1 MIYLYRWLYE
11 YKYCESS
18 WRIIF
23 KEDVEYNIIKN
34 FIDLLLNGNVDSDY
48 EVISLDNISVK
59 GYITSNSIDDYDL
72 DVNVDGIMVLPSS
85 LTLEPTDYKFSIK
98 IEGNIDELLKEIN
111 ETLKKN
117 QNTIDILPIIWE
129 NILMEIPI
137 RVVGDKNQNLRM
149 EGDGWKL
156 ITEEEKKLNPEL
168 QKLKDLLKW
177 KVRCYHDEIKYSIIF
192 TCVKPS
198 GILCLFILLI
208 ISQSKFFNS

>member
-1 MIYLYRWLYE
+1 MNIDITRLKSGIDSQVEIDMLY
-11 YKYCESS
+11 S
-18 WRIIF
+18 F
-23 KEDVEYNIIKN
+23 DKEMLKKTDI
-34 FIDLLLNGNVDSDY
+34 
-48 EVISLDNISVK
+48 ISLDNISVK

-137 RVVGDKNQNLRM
+137 RVVGDKNQSFQM

-168 QKLKDLLKW
+168 QKLKDLLK
-177 KVRCYHDEIKYSIIF
+177 
-192 TCVKPS
+192 
-198 GILCLFILLI
+198 
-208 ISQSKFFNS
+208 

>member
-1 MIYLYRWLYE
+1 MNIDITRLKSGIDSQVEIDMSY
-11 YKYCESS
+11 S
-18 WRIIF
+18 F
-23 KEDVEYNIIKN
+23 DKEMLKKTDI
-34 FIDLLLNGNVDSDY
+34 
-48 EVISLDNISVK
+48 ISLDNISVK

-168 QKLKDLLKW
+168 QKLKDLLK
-177 KVRCYHDEIKYSIIF
+177 
-192 TCVKPS
+192 
-198 GILCLFILLI
+198 
-208 ISQSKFFNS
+208 

>member
-1 MIYLYRWLYE
+1 MNIDITRLKSGIDSQVEIDMLY
-11 YKYCESS
+11 S
-18 WRIIF
+18 F
-23 KEDVEYNIIKN
+23 DKEMLKKTDI
-34 FIDLLLNGNVDSDY
+34 
-48 EVISLDNISVK
+48 ISLDNISVK

-85 LTLEPTDYKFSIK
+85 LTLKPTDYKFSIK

-137 RVVGDKNQNLRM
+137 RVVGKSKDECLICELGDKNQSLQM

-168 QKLKDLLKW
+168 QKLKDLLK
-177 KVRCYHDEIKYSIIF
+177 
-192 TCVKPS
+192 
-198 GILCLFILLI
+198 
-208 ISQSKFFNS
+208 

>member
-1 MIYLYRWLYE
+1 MNIDITRLKSGIDSQVEIDMLY
-11 YKYCESS
+11 S
-18 WRIIF
+18 F
-23 KEDVEYNIIKN
+23 DKEMLEKTDI
-34 FIDLLLNGNVDSDY
+34 
-48 EVISLDNISVK
+48 ISLDNISVK

-137 RVVGDKNQNLRM
+137 RVVGDKNQSLQM

-168 QKLKDLLKW
+168 QKLKDLLK
-177 KVRCYHDEIKYSIIF
+177 
-192 TCVKPS
+192 
-198 GILCLFILLI
+198 
-208 ISQSKFFNS
+208 

>member
-1 MIYLYRWLYE
+1 MNIDITRLKSGIDSQVEIDMLY
-11 YKYCESS
+11 S
-18 WRIIF
+18 F
-23 KEDVEYNIIKN
+23 DKEMLEKTDI
-34 FIDLLLNGNVDSDY
+34 
-48 EVISLDNISVK
+48 ISLDNISVK

-168 QKLKDLLKW
+168 QKLKDLLK
-177 KVRCYHDEIKYSIIF
+177 
-192 TCVKPS
+192 
-198 GILCLFILLI
+198 
-208 ISQSKFFNS
+208 

>member
-1 MIYLYRWLYE
+1 MNIDITRLKSGIDSQVEIDMLYSFDKGML
-11 YKYCESS
+11 KKTD
-18 WRIIF
+18 I
-23 KEDVEYNIIKN
+23 
-34 FIDLLLNGNVDSDY
+34 
-48 EVISLDNISVK
+48 ISLDNISVK

-137 RVVGDKNQNLRM
+137 RVVGDKNQSLQM

-168 QKLKDLLKW
+168 QKLKDLLK
-177 KVRCYHDEIKYSIIF
+177 
-192 TCVKPS
+192 
-198 GILCLFILLI
+198 
-208 ISQSKFFNS
+208 

>member
-1 MIYLYRWLYE
+1 MNIDITRLKSGIDSQVEIDMLY
-11 YKYCESS
+11 S
-18 WRIIF
+18 F
-23 KEDVEYNIIKN
+23 DKEMLKKTDI
-34 FIDLLLNGNVDSDY
+34 
-48 EVISLDNISVK
+48 ISLDNISVK

-137 RVVGDKNQNLRM
+137 RVVGDKSQNLQM

-168 QKLKDLLKW
+168 QKLKDLLK
-177 KVRCYHDEIKYSIIF
+177 
-192 TCVKPS
+192 
-198 GILCLFILLI
+198 
-208 ISQSKFFNS
+208 

>member
-1 MIYLYRWLYE
+1 MLY
-11 YKYCESS
+11 S
-18 WRIIF
+18 F
-23 KEDVEYNIIKN
+23 DKEMLKKTDI
-34 FIDLLLNGNVDSDY
+34 
-48 EVISLDNISVK
+48 ISLDNISVK

-168 QKLKDLLKW
+168 QKLKDLLK
-177 KVRCYHDEIKYSIIF
+177 
-192 TCVKPS
+192 
-198 GILCLFILLI
+198 
-208 ISQSKFFNS
+208 

>member
-1 MIYLYRWLYE
+1 MNIDITRLKSGIDSQVDIDMLY
-11 YKYCESS
+11 S
-18 WRIIF
+18 F
-23 KEDVEYNIIKN
+23 DKN
-34 FIDLLLNGNVDSDY
+34 MLKSTDIL
-48 EVISLDNISVK
+48 SLDNVSIK

-137 RVVGDKNQNLRM
+137 RVVGEKNQNLQM
-149 EGDGWKL
+149 EGDGWKF

-168 QKLKDLLKW
+168 QKLKDLLK
-177 KVRCYHDEIKYSIIF
+177 
-192 TCVKPS
+192 
-198 GILCLFILLI
+198 
-208 ISQSKFFNS
+208 

>member
-1 MIYLYRWLYE
+1 MNIDITRLKSGIDSQVEIDMLY
-11 YKYCESS
+11 S
-18 WRIIF
+18 F
-23 KEDVEYNIIKN
+23 DKEMLKKTDI
-34 FIDLLLNGNVDSDY
+34 
-48 EVISLDNISVK
+48 ISLDNISVK

-137 RVVGDKNQNLRM
+137 RVVGDKNKNLQM

-168 QKLKDLLKW
+168 QKLKDLLK
-177 KVRCYHDEIKYSIIF
+177 
-192 TCVKPS
+192 
-198 GILCLFILLI
+198 
-208 ISQSKFFNS
+208 

>member
-1 MIYLYRWLYE
+1 MNIDITRLKSGIDGQVEIDMLY
-11 YKYCESS
+11 S
-18 WRIIF
+18 F
-23 KEDVEYNIIKN
+23 DKEMLKKTDI
-34 FIDLLLNGNVDSDY
+34 
-48 EVISLDNISVK
+48 ISLDNISVK

-137 RVVGDKNQNLRM
+137 RVVGDKNQSLQM

-168 QKLKDLLKW
+168 QKLKDLLK
-177 KVRCYHDEIKYSIIF
+177 
-192 TCVKPS
+192 
-198 GILCLFILLI
+198 
-208 ISQSKFFNS
+208 

>member
-1 MIYLYRWLYE
+1 MNIDITRLKSGIDSQVEIDMLY
-11 YKYCESS
+11 S
-18 WRIIF
+18 F
-23 KEDVEYNIIKN
+23 VKEMLKKTDI
-34 FIDLLLNGNVDSDY
+34 
-48 EVISLDNISVK
+48 ISLDNISVK

-137 RVVGDKNQNLRM
+137 RVVGDKNQSLQM

-168 QKLKDLLKW
+168 QKLKDLLK
-177 KVRCYHDEIKYSIIF
+177 
-192 TCVKPS
+192 
-198 GILCLFILLI
+198 
-208 ISQSKFFNS
+208 

>member
-1 MIYLYRWLYE
+1 MNIDITRLKSGIDSQVEIDMLY
-11 YKYCESS
+11 S
-18 WRIIF
+18 F
-23 KEDVEYNIIKN
+23 DKEMLKKTDI
-34 FIDLLLNGNVDSDY
+34 
-48 EVISLDNISVK
+48 ISLDNISVK

-137 RVVGDKNQNLRM
+137 RVVGDKNQNLQM

-156 ITEEEKKLNPEL
+156 ITEEKKKLNPEL
-168 QKLKDLLKW
+168 QKLKDLLK
-177 KVRCYHDEIKYSIIF
+177 
-192 TCVKPS
+192 
-198 GILCLFILLI
+198 
-208 ISQSKFFNS
+208 

>member
-1 MIYLYRWLYE
+1 MNIDITRLKSGIDSQVEIDMLY
-11 YKYCESS
+11 S
-18 WRIIF
+18 F
-23 KEDVEYNIIKN
+23 DKEMLKKTDI
-34 FIDLLLNGNVDSDY
+34 
-48 EVISLDNISVK
+48 ISLDNISVK

-137 RVVGDKNQNLRM
+137 RVVGDKNQNLQM
-149 EGDGWKL
+149 EGYGWKL

-168 QKLKDLLKW
+168 QKLKDLLK
-177 KVRCYHDEIKYSIIF
+177 
-192 TCVKPS
+192 
-198 GILCLFILLI
+198 
-208 ISQSKFFNS
+208 

>member
-1 MIYLYRWLYE
+1 MNIDITRLKSGIDSQVEIDMLY
-11 YKYCESS
+11 S
-18 WRIIF
+18 F
-23 KEDVEYNIIKN
+23 DKEMLKKTDI
-34 FIDLLLNGNVDSDY
+34 
-48 EVISLDNISVK
+48 ISLDNISVK

-137 RVVGDKNQNLRM
+137 RVVGDKNQNLQM

-168 QKLKDLLKW
+168 QKLKDLLK
-177 KVRCYHDEIKYSIIF
+177 
-192 TCVKPS
+192 
-198 GILCLFILLI
+198 
-208 ISQSKFFNS
+208 

>member
-1 MIYLYRWLYE
+1 MNIDITRLKSGIDSQVEIDMLY
-11 YKYCESS
+11 S
-18 WRIIF
+18 F
-23 KEDVEYNIIKN
+23 DKEMLKKTDI
-34 FIDLLLNGNVDSDY
+34 
-48 EVISLDNISVK
+48 ISLDNISVK

-117 QNTIDILPIIWE
+117 QNTIDILPIICE

-137 RVVGDKNQNLRM
+137 RVVGDKNQNLQM

-168 QKLKDLLKW
+168 QKLKDLLK
-177 KVRCYHDEIKYSIIF
+177 
-192 TCVKPS
+192 
-198 GILCLFILLI
+198 
-208 ISQSKFFNS
+208 

>member
-1 MIYLYRWLYE
+1 MNIDITRLKSGIDSQVEIDMLY
-11 YKYCESS
+11 S
-18 WRIIF
+18 F
-23 KEDVEYNIIKN
+23 DKEMLKKTDI
-34 FIDLLLNGNVDSDY
+34 
-48 EVISLDNISVK
+48 ISLDNISVK
-59 GYITSNSIDDYDL
+59 GYITSNSIDDYDH

-137 RVVGDKNQNLRM
+137 RVVGDKNQNLQM

-168 QKLKDLLKW
+168 QKLKDLLK
-177 KVRCYHDEIKYSIIF
+177 
-192 TCVKPS
+192 
-198 GILCLFILLI
+198 
-208 ISQSKFFNS
+208 

>member
-1 MIYLYRWLYE
+1 MNIDITRLKSGIDSQVEIDMLY
-11 YKYCESS
+11 S
-18 WRIIF
+18 F
-23 KEDVEYNIIKN
+23 DKEMLKKTDI
-34 FIDLLLNGNVDSDY
+34 
-48 EVISLDNISVK
+48 ISLDNISVK

-98 IEGNIDELLKEIN
+98 IEGNIAELLKEIN

-137 RVVGDKNQNLRM
+137 RVVGDKNQNLQM

-168 QKLKDLLKW
+168 QKLKDLLK
-177 KVRCYHDEIKYSIIF
+177 
-192 TCVKPS
+192 
-198 GILCLFILLI
+198 
-208 ISQSKFFNS
+208 

>member
-1 MIYLYRWLYE
+1 MNIDITRLKSGIDSRVEIDMLY
-11 YKYCESS
+11 S
-18 WRIIF
+18 F
-23 KEDVEYNIIKN
+23 DKEMLKKTDI
-34 FIDLLLNGNVDSDY
+34 
-48 EVISLDNISVK
+48 ISLDNISVK

-137 RVVGDKNQNLRM
+137 RVVGDKNQSLQM

-168 QKLKDLLKW
+168 QKLKDLLK
-177 KVRCYHDEIKYSIIF
+177 
-192 TCVKPS
+192 
-198 GILCLFILLI
+198 
-208 ISQSKFFNS
+208 

>member
-1 MIYLYRWLYE
+1 MLKKTDI
-11 YKYCESS
+11 
-18 WRIIF
+18 
-23 KEDVEYNIIKN
+23 
-34 FIDLLLNGNVDSDY
+34 
-48 EVISLDNISVK
+48 ISLDNISVK

-137 RVVGDKNQNLRM
+137 RVVGDKNQNLQM

-168 QKLKDLLKW
+168 QKLKDLLK
-177 KVRCYHDEIKYSIIF
+177 
-192 TCVKPS
+192 
-198 GILCLFILLI
+198 
-208 ISQSKFFNS
+208 

>member
-1 MIYLYRWLYE
+1 MNIDITRLKSGIDSQVEIDMLY
-11 YKYCESS
+11 S
-18 WRIIF
+18 F
-23 KEDVEYNIIKN
+23 DKEMLKKTDI
-34 FIDLLLNGNVDSDY
+34 
-48 EVISLDNISVK
+48 ISLDNISVK

-168 QKLKDLLKW
+168 QKLKDLLK
-177 KVRCYHDEIKYSIIF
+177 
-192 TCVKPS
+192 
-198 GILCLFILLI
+198 
-208 ISQSKFFNS
+208 

>member
-1 MIYLYRWLYE
+1 MNIDITRLKSGIDSQVEIDMLY
-11 YKYCESS
+11 S
-18 WRIIF
+18 F
-23 KEDVEYNIIKN
+23 DKEMLKKTDI
-34 FIDLLLNGNVDSDY
+34 
-48 EVISLDNISVK
+48 ISLDNISVK

-98 IEGNIDELLKEIN
+98 IEGIIDELLKEIN

-137 RVVGDKNQNLRM
+137 RVVGDKNQNLQM

-168 QKLKDLLKW
+168 QKLKDLLK
-177 KVRCYHDEIKYSIIF
+177 
-192 TCVKPS
+192 
-198 GILCLFILLI
+198 
-208 ISQSKFFNS
+208 

>member
-1 MIYLYRWLYE
+1 MNIDITRLKSGIDSQVEIDMLY
-11 YKYCESS
+11 S
-18 WRIIF
+18 F
-23 KEDVEYNIIKN
+23 DKEMLKKTDI
-34 FIDLLLNGNVDSDY
+34 
-48 EVISLDNISVK
+48 ISLDNISVK

-137 RVVGDKNQNLRM
+137 RVVGDKNQNLQM
-149 EGDGWKL
+149 EGDGWEL
-156 ITEEEKKLNPEL
+156 ITEEKKKLNPEL
-168 QKLKDLLKW
+168 QKLKDLLK
-177 KVRCYHDEIKYSIIF
+177 
-192 TCVKPS
+192 
-198 GILCLFILLI
+198 
-208 ISQSKFFNS
+208 

>member
-1 MIYLYRWLYE
+1 MNIDITRLKSGIDSQVEIDMSY
-11 YKYCESS
+11 S
-18 WRIIF
+18 F
-23 KEDVEYNIIKN
+23 DKEMLKKTDI
-34 FIDLLLNGNVDSDY
+34 
-48 EVISLDNISVK
+48 ISLDNISVK

-137 RVVGDKNQNLRM
+137 RVVGDKNQNLQM

-168 QKLKDLLKW
+168 QKLKDLLK
-177 KVRCYHDEIKYSIIF
+177 
-192 TCVKPS
+192 
-198 GILCLFILLI
+198 
-208 ISQSKFFNS
+208 

>member
-1 MIYLYRWLYE
+1 MNIDITRLKSGIDSQVEIDMLY
-11 YKYCESS
+11 S
-18 WRIIF
+18 F
-23 KEDVEYNIIKN
+23 DKEMLKKTDI
-34 FIDLLLNGNVDSDY
+34 
-48 EVISLDNISVK
+48 ISLDNISVK

-137 RVVGDKNQNLRM
+137 RVVGDKNQNLQM
-149 EGDGWKL
+149 EGDGWKF

-168 QKLKDLLKW
+168 QKLKDLLK
-177 KVRCYHDEIKYSIIF
+177 
-192 TCVKPS
+192 
-198 GILCLFILLI
+198 
-208 ISQSKFFNS
+208 

>member
-1 MIYLYRWLYE
+1 MNIDITRLKSGIDSQVEIDVLY
-11 YKYCESS
+11 S
-18 WRIIF
+18 F
-23 KEDVEYNIIKN
+23 DKEMLKKTDI
-34 FIDLLLNGNVDSDY
+34 
-48 EVISLDNISVK
+48 ISLDNISVK

-168 QKLKDLLKW
+168 QKLKDLLK
-177 KVRCYHDEIKYSIIF
+177 
-192 TCVKPS
+192 
-198 GILCLFILLI
+198 
-208 ISQSKFFNS
+208 